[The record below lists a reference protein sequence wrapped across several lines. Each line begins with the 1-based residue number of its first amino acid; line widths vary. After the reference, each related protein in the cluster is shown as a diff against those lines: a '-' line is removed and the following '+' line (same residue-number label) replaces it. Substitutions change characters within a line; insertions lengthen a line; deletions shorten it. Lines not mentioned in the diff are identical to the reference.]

1 MCSTRIRPHHGVTD
15 LNRNSLGREREVLEN
30 NRIGRSLSSE
40 RPCHR
45 HEDKRHSEHHSAKNS
60 LDNHNSHNTYFE
72 LRVILTFF
80 QFRESQSTNYDE

>member
-1 MCSTRIRPHHGVTD
+1 MCSTRIRPNHGVTD

-30 NRIGRSLSSE
+30 NRIGRSPSNE

-60 LDNHNSHNTYFE
+60 LDNHNSHNTYFA